1 MKWNPTQTTG
11 HPETDQQLQQ
21 IGQLLEILMDHQEE
35 SMTSDVVSH
44 LFSQLN
50 RLLAEH
56 FGAQDDLLI
65 LLGIAEHKRQQHR
78 ESHLHI
84 LEFLSLQLYE
94 ATFGRAGQLSEVLAQ
109 FDQQLYRH
117 ILEHDVPLRVHL
129 FSPAGNEGEAG
140 LLSPAV

>member
-1 MKWNPTQTTG
+1 MKWNPTLTTG
-11 HPETDQQLQQ
+11 HPETDQQLRQ
-21 IGQLLEILMDHQEE
+21 IGQLIEILMDHQEE
-35 SMTSDVVSH
+35 GMTSDAVSH

-56 FGAQDDLLI
+56 FGTQDDLLI
-65 LLGIAEHKRQQHR
+65 LLGVSEHKRQQHR

-94 ATFGRAGQLSEVLAQ
+94 ATFGRASQLSEVLAQ
-109 FDQQLYRH
+109 LDQKLHQH
-117 ILEHDVPLRVHL
+117 IMVHDRPLRAHL
-129 FSPAGNEGEAG
+129 PALEGEGEAG